1 MSSDSV
7 NPTPKIRV
15 GDRHQVTVGVMVH
28 GGHALAY
35 LGKNTIFVRHAC
47 PGEVVIAEITS
58 VSKKI
63 IRADAI
69 EIISASSDRVMPP
82 CVLSVPG
89 GCGGCDWQ
97 FAPVALQR
105 QWKSRIISESLE
117 RHGGLVG
124 QMVDVE
130 PVPGDEDGLMWRA
143 RTHINLITVEEDEQP
158 RPAFKKYRSSESVPF
173 DVCPVLTQRVDAA
186 AHSCSS
192 PSADV
197 WIQEGAHGSI
207 GIAPGGLNAGDK
219 NSGDKNAG
227 DKNAGDKNSGYK
239 SSVNKVVHE
248 VRDRSWRIDPQ
259 SFWQAHVGMAEALV
273 DVVLDFVGHVQ
284 GQTWWDLYA
293 GSGLLSAFLAERTGA
308 LGTIH
313 AVEESPQSVR
323 EGRRSLHDLPQ
334 IHLHNE
340 STERWLRSHEG
351 DVDGVVLDPPRTG
364 AGSEVIG
371 LIVRAAPSRI
381 IYVACDPVALGR
393 DAGLL
398 TRAGYR
404 LTGLRALDGFPMT
417 HHVEC
422 VAFFTWSEI
431 S

>member
-1 MSSDSV
+1 MNSDSIIH
-7 NPTPKIRV
+7 TPKIRV

-28 GGHALAY
+28 GGHALAH
-35 LGKNTIFVRHAC
+35 LGKNTIFVRYAC

-58 VSKKI
+58 VSRKI

-69 EIISASSDRVMPP
+69 DIISASPDRVIPP

-97 FAPVALQR
+97 FASVALQR

-124 QMVDVE
+124 QKVDVE
-130 PVPGDEDGLMWRA
+130 PVHGDEDGLGWRA
-143 RTHINLITVEEDEQP
+143 RTHVTLIADEEHDQP
-158 RPAFKKYRSSESVPF
+158 SPAFKKYRSSESVTF
-173 DVCPVLTQRVDAA
+173 EVCPVLTPRVNAA
-186 AHSCSS
+186 AHSSS
-192 PSADV
+192 SRSTDV

-207 GIAPGGLNAGDK
+207 GIA
-219 NSGDKNAG
+219 SGETS
-227 DKNAGDKNSGYK
+227 SGI
-239 SSVNKVVHE
+239 KVVHE

-259 SFWQAHVGMAEALV
+259 SFWQAHKGMAEALV
-273 DVVLDFVGHVQ
+273 DVVLDFVGQVQ

-293 GSGLLSAFLAERTGA
+293 GSGLFSAFLAQQTGA
-308 LGTIH
+308 SGTIH
-313 AVEESPQSVR
+313 AVEESSQSVR
-323 EGRRSLHDLPQ
+323 EGRRALHDLPQ
-334 IHLHNE
+334 IQLHNE
-340 STERWLRSHEG
+340 STERWLRNHEG
-351 DVDGVVLDPPRTG
+351 SVDGVVLDPPRTG

-371 LIVRAAPSRI
+371 LIVQSAPSRI

-398 TRAGYR
+398 TRAGYQ
-404 LTGLRALDGFPMT
+404 LSGLRALDGFPMT

-422 VAFFTWSEI
+422 VAFFTRTEI

>member
-1 MSSDSV
+1 MNSDLF
-7 NPTPKIRV
+7 NPNPRVRV

-69 EIISASSDRVMPP
+69 EIISASPDRVIPR

-105 QWKSRIISESLE
+105 HWKSRIISESLE
-117 RHGGLVG
+117 RHGGLAG
-124 QMVDVE
+124 QKVDVE
-130 PVPGDEDGLMWRA
+130 PVHGDEDGLGWRA
-143 RTHINLITVEEDEQP
+143 RTHVTLITAEGDDQP
-158 RPAFKKYRSSESVPF
+158 RPAFKKYRSSESVAF
-173 DVCPVLTQRVDAA
+173 EVCPVLTPRVDAA
-186 AHSCSS
+186 AHGCSRGS
-192 PSADV
+192 TDV
-197 WIQEGAHGSI
+197 WIQEGAQGSI
-207 GIAPGGLNAGDK
+207 GLASVGN
-219 NSGDKNAG
+219 
-227 DKNAGDKNSGYK
+227 K
-239 SSVNKVVHE
+239 SVEKVVHE
-248 VRDRSWRIDPQ
+248 VRDRSWRIEPQ

-273 DVVLDFVGHVQ
+273 DVVLDFVGEAQ
-284 GQTWWDLYA
+284 GQTWLDLYA
-293 GSGLLSAFLAERTGA
+293 GSGLFSAFLAQRTGA
-308 LGTIH
+308 TGTIH
-313 AVEESPQSVR
+313 AVEESSQSIR
-323 EGRRSLHDLPQ
+323 EGRRALHDLPQ
-334 IHLHNE
+334 IRLHNE
-340 STERWLRSHEG
+340 STERWLRNHAGS
-351 DVDGVVLDPPRTG
+351 VDGVVLDPPRTG

-371 LIVRAAPSRI
+371 LIVQSAPSRI

-422 VAFFTWSEI
+422 VALFTQTEI

>member
-1 MSSDSV
+1 MNSDSV
-7 NPTPKIRV
+7 NPSPRIRV
-15 GDRHQVTVGVMVH
+15 GDRHEVTVGAMVH
-28 GGHALAY
+28 GGHALAHM
-35 LGKNTIFVRHAC
+35 GKNTIFVRHAC
-47 PGEVVIAEITS
+47 PGEVVIVEITS

-69 EIISASSDRVMPP
+69 EIISASSDRVVPP

-97 FAPVALQR
+97 FAPLALQR

-124 QMVDVE
+124 QIVEVE
-130 PVPGDEDGLMWRA
+130 PVRGDEDGLRWRS
-143 RTHINLITVEEDEQP
+143 RTHITLITVAEDGQP

-186 AHSCSS
+186 AHRCSS
-192 PSADV
+192 PATDV
-197 WIQEGAHGSI
+197 WIQEGANGSI
-207 GIAPGGLNAGDK
+207 GIAPRGLSAGDTSAGDTSAGHK
-219 NSGDKNAG
+219 NSG
-227 DKNAGDKNSGYK
+227 
-239 SSVNKVVHE
+239 NKVVHE

-293 GSGLLSAFLAERTGA
+293 GSGLFSAFLAERTGA

-313 AVEESPQSVR
+313 AVEESPQSIR
-323 EGRRSLHDLPQ
+323 EGRRALHDLPQ

-340 STERWLRSHEG
+340 STERWLRNHDG
-351 DVDGVVLDPPRTG
+351 AVDGVVLDPPRTG

-371 LIVRAAPSRI
+371 LIVQAAPSRI

-398 TRAGYR
+398 SRAGYR
-404 LTGLRALDGFPMT
+404 LSGLRALDGFPMT

-422 VAFFTWSEI
+422 VAFFTRSEI

>member
-1 MSSDSV
+1 MSSDAV
-7 NPTPKIRV
+7 NPNAKIRV
-15 GDRHQVTVGVMVH
+15 GDRHRVTVGVMVH

-47 PGEVVIAEITS
+47 PGEVVIAQITS

-69 EIISASSDRVMPP
+69 EIISASSDRVIPP

-117 RHGGLVG
+117 RHGGLSG
-124 QMVDVE
+124 QIVDVE
-130 PVPGDEDGLMWRA
+130 PVNGDEDGLRWRA
-143 RTHINLITVEEDEQP
+143 RTHVTLITVEDDDKS

-186 AHSCSS
+186 AHSCSGS
-192 PSADV
+192 STDA
-197 WIQEGAHGSI
+197 WIQQGAHGAI
-207 GIAPGGLNAGDK
+207 GIAPGGLNSGGLHPVDK
-219 NSGDKNAG
+219 N
-227 DKNAGDKNSGYK
+227 
-239 SSVNKVVHE
+239 SVNKVVHE
-248 VRDRSWRIDPQ
+248 VRDRSWRIDPL

-273 DVVLDFVGHVQ
+273 EVVLDFVGQVR

-293 GSGLLSAFLAERTGA
+293 GSGLFSAFLAERTGA

-313 AVEESPQSVR
+313 AVEESPHSSR
-323 EGRRSLHDLPQ
+323 EGRRALHDLPQ
-334 IHLHNE
+334 IQLHNE
-340 STERWLRSHEG
+340 STERWLRNHEG

-371 LIVRAAPSRI
+371 LIVQAAPSRI

-393 DAGLL
+393 DAGFL

-422 VAFFTWSEI
+422 VAFFTRTEI